1 MAFRGLTKK
10 GADYLA
16 TRLANELAVEFLK
29 VEIGDGAVVSGQNPK
44 NQTSLISYK
53 KDVRILKKEQENNA
67 INLTIQ
73 ITNDDI
79 TQGFYLKEIG
89 IYVNDSSSNGCLYWY
104 CNEDNAQYIPAKTD
118 SVIAFEID
126 IRMEVTN
133 SDATIINW
141 SGKNTWINKEYLEEN
156 YTQNGGYKGT
166 ALEIDDRVVSALG
179 KEDGKFP
186 LNEAIQGN
194 VYYFPANKKFYICKE
209 TQNRRISVPDVKF
222 EELSIWENRKRLE
235 NLLTFKMV
243 SQTIVSDK
251 GTQGTFFFVVKGP
264 LRIIYFMN
272 VYVKNEYQTTFKLP
286 DWFCLNTLSM
296 VGSCGNGSGGVGG
309 EVAEIHLDTSTQ
321 QLKMFPSIRA
331 GFQGNLELTGQ
342 IVSINN

>member
-156 YTQNGGYKGT
+156 YTQNGEYKGT
-166 ALEIDDRVVSALG
+166 AQEIEDRVVAAVG

-209 TQNRRISVPDVKF
+209 TQNRKISVPDVKF
-222 EELSIWENRKRLE
+222 
-235 NLLTFKMV
+235 
-243 SQTIVSDK
+243 D
-251 GTQGTFFFVVKGP
+251 
-264 LRIIYFMN
+264 
-272 VYVKNEYQTTFKLP
+272 
-286 DWFCLNTLSM
+286 
-296 VGSCGNGSGGVGG
+296 
-309 EVAEIHLDTSTQ
+309 
-321 QLKMFPSIRA
+321 
-331 GFQGNLELTGQ
+331 
-342 IVSINN
+342 

>member
-89 IYVNDSSSNGCLYWY
+89 IYVNDSTSNGCLYWY

-186 LNEAIQGN
+186 LTEAVKGN
-194 VYYFPANKKFYICKE
+194 VYYFPGNKKFYICKE
-209 TQNRRISVPDVKF
+209 SQSRRVSVPDGNF

-235 NLLTFKMV
+235 NLFKAKATRDCNIVHNDCVVAFESWSGFLMNNRPAGDTNNYGLLITFNYARKI
-243 SQTIVSDK
+243 QLYI
-251 GTQGTFFFVVKGP
+251 
-264 LRIIYFMN
+264 
-272 VYVKNEYQTTFKLP
+272 
-286 DWFCLNTLSM
+286 
-296 VGSCGNGSGGVGG
+296 SGGSMYTRVNQG
-309 EVAEIHLDTSTQ
+309 EENYNSWANWVKCS
-321 QLKMFPSIRA
+321 
-331 GFQGNLELTGQ
+331 N
-342 IVSINN
+342 

>member
-16 TRLANELAVEFLK
+16 TRLSNELAVEFLK
-29 VEIGDGAVVSGQNPK
+29 VEIGDGAIISGQNPK

-89 IYVNDSSSNGCLYWY
+89 IYVNDSTSNGCLYWY

-133 SDATIINW
+133 SDVTIINW

-166 ALEIDDRVVSALG
+166 AQEIDDRVVSALG

-194 VYYFPANKKFYICKE
+194 VYYFSANKKFYICKE

-235 NLLTFKMV
+235 NLSIIEKEENKLRATIFKQNKLV
-243 SQTIVSDK
+243 VVTVASNGLELGYLKSATLNIPFKVYDVRGAVTGNS
-251 GTQGTFFFVVKGP
+251 GTAGQIEINNNILKITATDQVKG
-264 LRIIYFMN
+264 LSHSFMAIL
-272 VYVKNEYQTTFKLP
+272 VTFIK
-286 DWFCLNTLSM
+286 D
-296 VGSCGNGSGGVGG
+296 
-309 EVAEIHLDTSTQ
+309 
-321 QLKMFPSIRA
+321 
-331 GFQGNLELTGQ
+331 
-342 IVSINN
+342 